1 MKYEPQKPMSVRA
14 SLALV
19 AFAVFLG
26 LLTGVAKAAT
36 YGPPVPVVEAPRTH
50 IYPYEIGPNDTI
62 ESLDARL
69 KADTDTAWR
78 RFWIAQGLAATDV
91 AITCAMLAQRNP
103 NGSPKFREGNPI
115 YGKNASCGRV
125 AAIRGGISV
134 LQYLLAR
141 RSIERDPQAAK
152 KGMLISIGV
161 SGLPVAFNI
170 YQLAK

>member
-1 MKYEPQKPMSVRA
+1 MKYERQEPMSKRA

-26 LLTGVAKAAT
+26 LLTGVAKADT

-50 IYPYEIGPNDTI
+50 IYPYEIGSNDTI

-78 RFWIAQGLAATDV
+78 RFWIGQGLVATDLV
-91 AITCAMLAQRNP
+91 LTCAILAEGGQEANP
-103 NGSPKFREGNPI
+103 L
-115 YGKNASCGRV
+115 YGKNANCGRV
-125 AAIRGGISV
+125 VAIRGGIFA

-141 RSIERDPQAAK
+141 RSINVDPRKAK
-152 KGMLISIGV
+152 KGLQITLALQGV
-161 SGLPVAFNI
+161 PVIWNAI
-170 YQLAK
+170 QLAK